1 MRVVDYI
8 IDEIYR
14 AGAKH
19 AFTITGGGA
28 MFLNDAVAAH
38 TWITPVCNHHE
49 QASAMAAVAY
59 SKYTGKP
66 SLVCPTTGCG
76 GTNAITGLLDAW
88 QDSVPVI
95 FVSGNVNLHQ
105 ISPPGVRN
113 LGVQE
118 ARIIDIVKPITKYA
132 KLIESVDEVEEV
144 VAEALKAAT
153 TGRPGPVWIDI
164 PMDIQGKEMSIFSLH
179 DALKKAERPL
189 ILAGGGINCAG
200 ISRDDFRYYVSRVR
214 IPVVTT
220 FNAVDLITDDD
231 PYFVGR
237 VGVKGT
243 RAGNFAMQNCD
254 LLLVLGSRL
263 PVPAT
268 GYNYKTFARDA
279 KVIVVD
285 IDKEEHSKNT
295 VKIDQFIH
303 TDLKDFVGKHER
315 LVLNEGTQDT
325 SNWQQKC
332 LEWKQKWPIIPR
344 VKSEKEGI
352 DLYDFTGK
360 LNRHKPDES
369 VVISD
374 AGSAYYV
381 CSQATGIRGNN
392 RYITSSAQ
400 AEMGFTVPA
409 CIGAAFAGSPC
420 VIGVTGDGS
429 LQMNIQELQTI
440 RHHNLPIKL
449 FVWNNGGYLS
459 IRTTQ
464 KKFFEGREIGTDED
478 SGVSFP
484 SLARIVDAYDLDYV
498 RVSDYDSLTPALE
511 TIFGDNE
518 PMVIEVMC
526 QKWQEVIPTLQGRKN
541 PDGSISAPPLEDMYP
556 FLSREEFYDNMIV
569 EPVD

>member
-1 MRVVDYI
+1 MRVVDYV
-8 IDEIYR
+8 IDEVYKV
-14 AGAKH
+14 GARH

-38 TWITPVCNHHE
+38 PWITPVCNHHE
-49 QASAMAAVAY
+49 QASAMAGVAY
-59 SKYTGKP
+59 SKYTGQP

-118 ARIIDIVKPITKYA
+118 ARIIEIVQSITKYA

-144 VAEALKAAT
+144 VQEALKAAT

-164 PMDIQGKEMSIFSLH
+164 TMDIQGKEMEVFSLQEEI
-179 DALKKAERPL
+179 KKAESPL
-189 ILAGGGINCAG
+189 ILAGGGITCAG
-200 ISRDDFRYYVSRVR
+200 ICRDEFRDFVSKTR
-214 IPVVTT
+214 IPIVTT
-220 FNAVDLITDDD
+220 FNAVDLIESDD

-268 GYNYKTFARDA
+268 GYNYKTFAREA

-285 IDKEEHSKNT
+285 IDKDEHSKNT
-295 VKIDQFIH
+295 VQIDKFIH
-303 TDLKDFVGKHER
+303 SDLKDFFYTKRISTNVPE
-315 LVLNEGTQDT
+315 
-325 SNWQQKC
+325 WQ
-332 LEWKQKWPIIPR
+332 KQCIKWRDEWPIIPAK
-344 VKSEKEGI
+344 KSDDSGI

-360 LNRHKPDES
+360 LNKYKPDSS

-381 CSQATGIRGNN
+381 CSQATGIKGNN

-429 LQMNIQELQTI
+429 VQMNIQELQTI
-440 RHHNLPIKL
+440 RHHNLPVKL
-449 FVWNNGGYLS
+449 FVWNNSGYLS

-484 SLARIVDAYDLDYV
+484 SLAKIAHAYDIDYV
-498 RVSDYDSLTPALE
+498 KISDYDSLTPALA

-518 PMVIEVMC
+518 PMIIEVMC
-526 QKWQEVIPTLQGRKN
+526 QKWQEVVPTLQGRKN
-541 PDGSISAPPLEDMYP
+541 PDGTISAPPLEDMYP
-556 FLSREEFYDNMIV
+556 FLSREEFRDNMIV
-569 EPVD
+569 EEVN

>member
-1 MRVVDYI
+1 MRVVDYV
-8 IDEIYR
+8 IDQVYR

-95 FVSGNVNLHQ
+95 FVSGNVNHHQ

-118 ARIIDIVKPITKYA
+118 ARIIEVVESITKYA

-144 VAEALKAAT
+144 VQEAIRQAT

-164 PMDIQGKEMSIFSLH
+164 PMDIQGKELEIYSLQQ
-179 DALKKAERPL
+179 DLKEAWRPL
-189 ILAGGGINCAG
+189 ILAGGGISASG
-200 ISRDDFRYYVSRVR
+200 VTRDEFRDFVNRTGV
-214 IPVVTT
+214 PVVTT
-220 FNAVDLITDDD
+220 FNAVDLIESEDE
-231 PYFVGR
+231 YFVGR

-243 RAGNFAMQNCD
+243 RAGNFALQNCD
-254 LLLVLGSRL
+254 FLLVLGSRL
-263 PVPAT
+263 AVPAT
-268 GYNYKTFARDA
+268 GYNYKTFAREA
-279 KVIVVD
+279 KVVVVD
-285 IDKEEHSKNT
+285 IDKAEHSKNT

-303 TDLKDFVGKHER
+303 SDLKDFICGKRITVSVPE
-315 LVLNEGTQDT
+315 
-325 SNWQQKC
+325 WQQTC
-332 LEWKQKWPIIPR
+332 LSWRKKWPIIPPK
-344 VKSEKEGI
+344 KSDDTGI

-360 LNRHKPDES
+360 LNKHKPDDS

-381 CSQATGIRGNN
+381 CSQATGISGNN

-400 AEMGFTVPA
+400 AEMGFTLPA

-429 LQMNIQELQTI
+429 FQMNIQELQTI
-440 RHHNLPIKL
+440 KHHQLPIKI

-484 SLARIVDAYDLDYV
+484 DLARIAHAYDIDYA
-498 RVSDYDSLTPALE
+498 RISDYDSLVPALA
-511 TIFGDNE
+511 TIFSVDF
-518 PMVIEVMC
+518 PMIIEVMC
-526 QKWQEVIPTLQGRKN
+526 QKWQEVVPTLQGRKN
-541 PDGSISAPPLEDMYP
+541 PDGTISAPPLEDMYP
-556 FLSREEFYDNMIV
+556 FLSREEFHDNMIV
-569 EPVD
+569 EPVE

>member
-1 MRVVDYI
+1 MRVVDYV
-8 IDEIYR
+8 IDEVYKV
-14 AGAKH
+14 GARH
-19 AFTITGGGA
+19 VFTITGGGA

-38 TWITPVCNHHE
+38 PWITPVCNHHE
-49 QASAMAAVAY
+49 QASAMAGVAY
-59 SKYTGKP
+59 SKYTGQP

-118 ARIIDIVKPITKYA
+118 ARIIEIVQSITKYA

-144 VAEALKAAT
+144 VQEALKAAT

-164 PMDIQGKEMSIFSLH
+164 PMDIQGKEMEVFSLQEEI
-179 DALKKAERPL
+179 KKAERPL
-189 ILAGGGINCAG
+189 ILAGGGITCAG
-200 ISRDDFRYYVSRVR
+200 ICRDEFRDFVSKTR
-214 IPVVTT
+214 IPIVTT
-220 FNAVDLITDDD
+220 FNAVDLIESDD

-268 GYNYKTFARDA
+268 GYNYKTFAREA

-285 IDKEEHSKNT
+285 IDKDEHSKNT
-295 VKIDQFIH
+295 VQIDKFIH
-303 TDLKDFVGKHER
+303 SDLKDFFYTKRISTNVPE
-315 LVLNEGTQDT
+315 
-325 SNWQQKC
+325 WQ
-332 LEWKQKWPIIPR
+332 KQCIKWRDEWPIIPAK
-344 VKSEKEGI
+344 KSDDSGI

-360 LNRHKPDES
+360 LNKYKPDSS

-381 CSQATGIRGNN
+381 CSQATGIKGNN

-429 LQMNIQELQTI
+429 VQMNIQELQTI
-440 RHHNLPIKL
+440 RHHNLPVKL
-449 FVWNNGGYLS
+449 FVWNNSGYLS

-484 SLARIVDAYDLDYV
+484 SLAKIAHAYDIDYV
-498 RVSDYDSLTPALE
+498 KISDYDSLTPALA
-511 TIFGDNE
+511 TIFGDND
-518 PMVIEVMC
+518 PMIIEVMC

-541 PDGSISAPPLEDMYP
+541 PDGTISAPPLEDMYP
-556 FLSREEFYDNMIV
+556 FLSREEFHDNMIV
-569 EPVD
+569 EEVN

>member
-1 MRVVDYI
+1 MRVVDYV
-8 IDEIYR
+8 IDQVYK
-14 AGAKH
+14 AGARH

-95 FVSGNVNLHQ
+95 FVSGNVNLNQ

-132 KLIESVDEVEEV
+132 KLIESVDEVEDV
-144 VAEALKAAT
+144 VEEALKQVT
-153 TGRPGPVWIDI
+153 SGRPGPVWIDI
-164 PMDIQGKEMSIFSLH
+164 PMDIQGKEIEPFSLE
-179 DALKKAERPL
+179 DELKKAKRPL
-189 ILAGGGINCAG
+189 ILAGGGVNCAG
-200 ISRDDFRYYVSRVR
+200 IGRDEFRDFVR
-214 IPVVTT
+214 KIKIPVVTT
-220 FNAVDLITDDD
+220 FNAVDIIESDNE
-231 PYFVGR
+231 YFVGR

-263 PVPAT
+263 SVPAT
-268 GYNYKTFARDA
+268 GYNYNTFAREA
-279 KVIVVD
+279 KVIVID
-285 IDKEEHSKNT
+285 IDKKEHSKNT
-295 VKIDQFIH
+295 VKIDKFIH
-303 TDLKDFVGKHER
+303 KDLRDFIYDIRIRVDVE
-315 LVLNEGTQDT
+315 D
-325 SNWQQKC
+325 WQKKC
-332 LEWKQKWPIIPR
+332 LRWREQWPIISP
-344 VKSEKEGI
+344 VKSDKEWI
-352 DLYDFTGK
+352 DLYDFMGK
-360 LNRHKPDES
+360 LNTHKPDQS

-381 CSQATGIRGNN
+381 CSQATGIKGNN

-400 AEMGFTVPA
+400 AEMGFTIPA

-429 LQMNIQELQTI
+429 VQMNIQELQTI
-440 RHHNLPIKL
+440 QHHQLPIKL
-449 FVWNNGGYLS
+449 FVWNNDGYLS

-464 KKFFEGREIGTDED
+464 KKFFEGREIGTDSK

-484 SLARIVDAYDLDYV
+484 DLSRIAHAYDIDYARI
-498 RVSDYDSLTPALE
+498 SDYDSLTPALE
-511 TIFGDNE
+511 TVFSFDG
-518 PMVIEVMC
+518 PMIIEVMC
-526 QKWQEVIPTLQGRKN
+526 QREQEVVPSLMGKKN
-541 PDGSISAPPLEDMYP
+541 EDGTISAKPLEDMYP

-569 EPVD
+569 ETLD